1 MYEVRAK
8 KLETAD
14 GNLLGIA
21 SFVVDGQFA
30 FNGIRVIKSENTE
43 RGFFLSMPSFKIGE
57 KYIDYFHPIS
67 TEMANSLANAIGRA
81 LDSDVTV
88 RIGDTPTK
96 VGINIDVNDEGK
108 NKARVIMRLGEDFVC
123 DSIHVVEGSKG
134 LFVSMPSYKTK
145 EGDYKDFCH
154 PITAEYK
161 SSLDKDIMDMYRAV
175 KTVRDNMD
183 SRPQGK
189 PIAPEIDYSNTPFK
203 EGEDPGKEVGN
214 KSHDKSTKTEEE
226 DAPKKGKKR

>member
-1 MYEVRAK
+1 MWQK
-8 KLETAD
+8 KRPQV
-14 GNLLGIA
+14 LLGIA

-30 FNGIRVIKSENTE
+30 FNGIRVIKSENAE
-43 RGFFLSMPSFKIGE
+43 RGFFISMPSFKMGE

-67 TEMANSLANAIGRA
+67 AEMANNLANAIGRA

-88 RIGDTPTK
+88 RIGEEPTK
-96 VGINIDVNDEGK
+96 IGINIEVNDDGK
-108 NKARVIMRLGEDFVC
+108 NKARVTMKLGEDFVC

-134 LFVSMPSYKTK
+134 LFVSMPSYKSK

-161 SSLDKDIMDMYRAV
+161 TSLDKNIMDMYKAV

-183 SRPQGK
+183 NGFISTHT
-189 PIAPEIDYSNTPFK
+189 APEIDYMNTPFK
-203 EGEDPGKEVGN
+203 EGEEPGKEISNQTG
-214 KSHDKSTKTEEE
+214 DKSTKAEEE
-226 DAPKKGKKR
+226 DATRKGKKR